1 MKRLPHED
9 VWPFGGLRERGM
21 SELNSVLLGIDVGT
35 RQRDE
40 AGKLMARVQRDWRGA
55 QDQMEQLE
63 AYAADTEARWAVS
76 AQVRSTP
83 EIVRHY
89 YQFMERL
96 QQAIALQGQALAGL
110 DKELATARK
119 LLLEAEIRIASLN
132 QLLERK
138 RTGIH
143 RQQAKREQKQLDEF
157 AAMQHRRLR
166 AELDPRETP

>member
-1 MKRLPHED
+1 MP
-9 VWPFGGLRERGM
+9 
-21 SELNSVLLGIDVGT
+21 ELNSVLLAIDVGT

-40 AGKLMARVQRDWRGA
+40 AGKLMARVQRSWRGA
-55 QDQMEQLE
+55 QDQMEQLA
-63 AYAADTEARWAVS
+63 AYAADTEAKWAVA

-110 DKELATARK
+110 DKELAAARK

-132 QLLERK
+132 QLLEKK
-138 RTGIH
+138 RSGIH
-143 RQQAKREQKQLDEF
+143 RRQAVREQKQLDEF

-166 AELDPRETP
+166 SELDTLDTP